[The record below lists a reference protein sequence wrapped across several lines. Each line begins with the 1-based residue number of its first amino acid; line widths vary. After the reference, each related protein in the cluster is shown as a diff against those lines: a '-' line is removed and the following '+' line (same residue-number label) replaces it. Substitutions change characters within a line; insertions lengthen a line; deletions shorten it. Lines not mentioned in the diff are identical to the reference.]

1 MHAST
6 KDTIAGDSLSHLC
19 GFSLRSP
26 RFKLLQAKR
35 AKDSRKI
42 RRNWPAA
49 LPGAKTTGLLLGMVL
64 WLAALLAAAETP
76 TPAFVPFEQ
85 WKRAV
90 VSGDAATL
98 KSFYRTDPPA
108 QVRINAV
115 PRDADADINFW
126 LALKPRSMTVEV
138 VRNEPRRGHI
148 SFIFRSEV
156 VSDDGQTVSLTDDQ
170 SWQQIGGQWQLVS
183 VERTDDP
190 QLKQPA
196 NMKKDIYPA
205 KVDAHAEINEAEEK
219 ATREHKRL
227 LFVFGANWCFDCHVL
242 DLAFQ
247 RPDLAPILAA
257 NYEVVHVD
265 LGPEEEK
272 NSDLVRQYE
281 IPLNRGIPALAIAE
295 SDGRLVVS
303 QKNGEFEDARGL
315 SPQILAEFLNR
326 WRPQPR

>member
-1 MHAST
+1 
-6 KDTIAGDSLSHLC
+6 
-19 GFSLRSP
+19 
-26 RFKLLQAKR
+26 LL
-35 AKDSRKI
+35 
-42 RRNWPAA
+42 
-49 LPGAKTTGLLLGMVL
+49 TTGLLLPAVL
-64 WLAALLAAAETP
+64 LLAPLLTAAETP
-76 TPAFVPFEQ
+76 SPAFAPFEQ

-90 VSGDAATL
+90 LSGDAATL
-98 KSFYRTDPPA
+98 KSLYSTDPPA
-108 QVRINAV
+108 HVQIDSVA
-115 PRDADADINFW
+115 RDADADISFW
-126 LALKPRSMTVEV
+126 LTLKPRRMSVAV

-148 SFIFRSEV
+148 SFIFRSEM
-156 VSDDGQTVSLTDDQ
+156 VSGDGKAVSLTDDQ
-170 SWQQIGGQWQLVS
+170 SWQQIGGQWQLIS
-183 VERTDDP
+183 VERTNAP
-190 QLKQPA
+190 PLKQPA

-205 KVDAHAEINEAEEK
+205 NVDAHTEIREAEEK
-219 ATREHKRL
+219 ATRKHKRL
-227 LFVFGANWCFDCHVL
+227 LLVFGANWCFDCHVL

-315 SPQILAEFLNR
+315 TPKALAQFLN
-326 WRPQPR
+326 WWKPQAR